1 MKKELLNSTKE
12 SFKSV
17 IPIVG
22 VVLIISLLLKINM
35 SIIISFLVS
44 SFFLIIG
51 IGLFTYG
58 AEKSMM
64 ELGSSIGKWLMN
76 TKKISLILIFSFI
89 LGIAITVAEPDLTI
103 FASQLPDINN
113 FLIILVVGVGVG
125 VFFSISSLRTL
136 LKLDF
141 SIILMLGYFL
151 VFLFMF
157 FAPSNFVPF
166 SFDSSGVT
174 TGAIS
179 VPIIV
184 TFGLGLVKNV
194 KNSKENSFG
203 LTALASIGPIITMLI
218 LGIIYKIDNVS
229 SHIVVDNNFDV
240 IFNKIIECIKGVSIA
255 FLPIILIFICFQI
268 FTKSFKKRKLKK
280 IIMGFVL
287 TFIGLNLF
295 LIGANTGFMNIG
307 YLLGS
312 SLVSKPFILYIFS
325 FIFGFL
331 IVIAEPAIKI
341 LTDEVSEITSGSVSK
356 TFVMLSLA
364 FGVGFAVF
372 LSMFRLV
379 KQISFLYFVIPG
391 YIIALILM
399 FFSPKMF
406 TAIAFDSG
414 GAASGSLTATF
425 LVPLALGSCTYLGG
439 NIMLDAFGL
448 VAFVSMI
455 PLITIQTLGI
465 FYKLKLNKVNTVKLD
480 ETIIDYKWG
489 IAK

>member
-1 MKKELLNSTKE
+1 MKKELFNSIKE

-17 IPIVG
+17 VPIVG
-22 VVLIISLLLKINM
+22 VVLIMSLLLKIN
-35 SIIISFLVS
+35 ITVIISFLIS
-44 SFFLIIG
+44 SVFLIIG

-64 ELGSSIGKWLMN
+64 ELGSSIGKWLMS
-76 TKKISLILIFSFI
+76 TKKIGLILIISFI
-89 LGIAITVAEPDLTI
+89 LGLSITIAEPDLTI

-113 FLIILVVGVGVG
+113 FLIILVVGIGVG
-125 VFFSISSLRTL
+125 IFFAISSLRTL

-157 FAPSNFVPF
+157 FAPSNFIPF

-218 LGIIYKIDNVS
+218 LGIIYKVDNVS
-229 SHIVVDNNFDV
+229 SHIVVDNSYSV

-255 FLPIILIFICFQI
+255 FLPILLIFICFQT
-268 FTKSFKKRKLKK
+268 FTKSFKKRKLKRL
-280 IIMGFVL
+280 IIGFLL
-287 TFIGLNLF
+287 TFVGLNLF

-312 SLVSKPFILYIFS
+312 SLVSRPIILYVLS

-356 TFVMLSLA
+356 VLVMLSLA
-364 FGVGFAVF
+364 LGVGFAVL
-372 LSMFRLV
+372 LSMYRLV
-379 KQISFLYFVIPG
+379 NQISFLYFIIPG
-391 YIIALILM
+391 YILALTLTL
-399 FFSPKMF
+399 FSPKMF

-425 LVPLALGSCTYLGG
+425 LVPLALGACTYLGG

-465 FYKLKLNKVNTVKLD
+465 LYNLKLNKVNNVKLD
-480 ETIIDYKWG
+480 ETIIDYKWVV
-489 IAK
+489 AK